1 MKKIKISYL
10 LLGTNIILNLFLIN
24 KTMELSN
31 YINSNSSLIS
41 EIKNELNSLENKIDS
56 LPSEISKKASF
67 VSSLDISLLSSV
79 FTDDTYTLSF
89 NVYFKELQ
97 NG

>member
-1 MKKIKISYL
+1 MELNKKRGMAMKKIKISYL

-41 EIKNELNSLENKIDS
+41 EIKNELNSLENKLI
-56 LPSEISKKASF
+56 LYHLKYPRK
-67 VSSLDISLLSSV
+67 LLL
-79 FTDDTYTLSF
+79 FLHWI
-89 NVYFKELQ
+89 
-97 NG
+97 

>member
-89 NVYFKELQ
+89 NVIMHPLV
-97 NG
+97 

>member
-89 NVYFKELQ
+89 NVY
-97 NG
+97 